1 MTQIIEDGYGG
12 NNEPNENLTML
23 DRARIQGHNFA
34 DDWEE
39 RIQMLIDDEGMSIH
53 AVLKNAFQHGYMAGF
68 TYKLTG
74 DKGGDTL
81 QG

>member
-1 MTQIIEDGYGG
+1 MSKAK
-12 NNEPNENLTML
+12 NENLTLL

-53 AVLKNAFQHGYMAGF
+53 AILKNAYQMGFMGGF

-74 DKGGDTL
+74 DKNGYAL
-81 QG
+81 QGREDK